1 MYIIR
6 PSSVNRCRTIH
17 GDWYHHYLVKSVSE
31 RGEIRRSKNYKITK
45 KSKTTLLNTD
55 KSQHR
60 LCKRPCLENNAL
72 LRNPIDI
79 FVCLCSSGDKSNSW
93 KAHLLYGWCVSYSY
107 GERDCLSAGGYERKT
122 KRSTLTIT
130 TLRKQWIY
138 AIFVP
143 TSTKWSSNKPPVLLQ
158 DEHYAKWKEND
169 LNQFKLNVFFPS
181 VLKKFSSNC
190 GWYIKSIK
198 IMQNGSGSKI
208 RWSVI
213 YCLKWLEIINFFFR
227 TLYTN

>member
-1 MYIIR
+1 MWFKLGVNRFESRKFENDPLRKTLYIIR

-17 GDWYHHYLVKSVSE
+17 GDWYHHYVVKSVSE

-60 LCKRPCLENNAL
+60 LCKRPCLKNNAL

-107 GERDCLSAGGYERKT
+107 GERDCLSAGGYEGKT

-130 TLRKQWIY
+130 TLTKQWIY
-138 AIFVP
+138 YFCADVY
-143 TSTKWSSNKPPVLLQ
+143 K
-158 DEHYAKWKEND
+158 
-169 LNQFKLNVFFPS
+169 
-181 VLKKFSSNC
+181 
-190 GWYIKSIK
+190 
-198 IMQNGSGSKI
+198 
-208 RWSVI
+208 VI
-213 YCLKWLEIINFFFR
+213 VK
-227 TLYTN
+227 